1 MAASLLN
8 LGQAHQR
15 LMEEVEMTCIEAMRK
30 LSDYLQGRLPVSEA
44 RTLRH
49 HVGHC
54 EGCRTVARS
63 AQQTIRTYFTPNADR
78 RATDRHA
85 A

>member
-1 MAASLLN
+1 MS
-8 LGQAHQR
+8 
-15 LMEEVEMTCIEAMRK
+15 CIEVMRK
-30 LSDYLQGRLPVSEA
+30 LSDYLQGRLPADEA